1 MFIRRRRPLMRATM
15 VGGTAYYAG
24 KKMQQGREREA
35 EPEYRIQELEA
46 QQGAASAAPASAHV
60 AAGSPGGAIS
70 SDAMA
75 QLKQLAELKESGALT
90 EEEFELQK
98 RRLLGTS

>member
-24 KKMQQGREREA
+24 KKMRQERERQA
-35 EPEYRIQELEA
+35 EQEYRIQELGA
-46 QQGAASAAPASAHV
+46 QQGAASAAPV
-60 AAGSPGGAIS
+60 AAPVAPASLGGAIS

-75 QLKQLAELKESGALT
+75 QLKQLAELKDSGALT
-90 EEEFELQK
+90 EEEFEVQK